1 MFWVAAHLFGASLPL
16 VYSGSGSGDKTYD
29 WLEVFCLLIVAVIST
44 TIWTLADRGRREYA
58 ALYKWF
64 RLYIRFSLAT
74 TILMYAFD
82 KLVPLQMSYP
92 SFRSQL
98 QPFSAFSP
106 AGILWNS
113 VGASPAYEIF
123 AGVAELAAGL
133 LLMFPQTVTLGALAC
148 LADMTQVWMLNMTYD
163 VPVKAIFG
171 SSALDFGFSAG
182 SRDEPFAGLL
192 CIQSRDQS

>member
-1 MFWVAAHLFGASLPL
+1 
-16 VYSGSGSGDKTYD
+16 
-29 WLEVFCLLIVAVIST
+29 
-44 TIWTLADRGRREYA
+44 
-58 ALYKWF
+58 
-64 RLYIRFSLAT
+64 
-74 TILMYAFD
+74 
-82 KLVPLQMSYP
+82 MSYP

-163 VPVKAIFG
+163 VPVKAIFV